1 MVDVGPSLPYFTNMK
16 YNKNFYNY
24 IKPTLEKLQEII
36 GDEFVVFGS
45 APLYLLEV
53 VEFSGSINDLDISI
67 KNEQNI
73 PGDAERVTFQKD
85 QDKYFYKIKINDFQI
100 DLAPAWKGHEKQF
113 ETIFKNPVVVDG
125 FKFANLDVVENWK
138 KEMVKKYHRQKD
150 ADYLEK
156 IQEYRRR

>member
-1 MVDVGPSLPYFTNMK
+1 MISQLVNEQKAFFSSGKTKSLNYR
-16 YNKNFYNY
+16 KN
-24 IKPTLEKLQEII
+24 ILKRLKTEL
-36 GDEFVVFGS
+36 
-45 APLYLLEV
+45 
-53 VEFSGSINDLDISI
+53 I